1 MAVRDGM
8 YAVGPH
14 RVRGGRIPATA
25 TTVRSEGHPHTE
37 HDAGTWTQGST
48 KNHTHNNR
56 QCRSWL
62 QDWRRIPL
70 QAGRLGHTPF
80 FFTLSKIH
88 MYNLVCGQELAL
100 APLGGQQGET
110 GHQPTTPTN
119 PPHSVEVNALFCISC
134 ISSGS
139 PRLSSGISHCPAEIE
154 PPLRFFTTPTTQGSR
169 GMTEGNARHAAAE
182 NTGVR
187 TRLCTIR
194 QRYATQCQ
202 WRNHRRR
209 PNPPPADVRCLLLLR

>member
-25 TTVRSEGHPHTE
+25 ATVRWEGHPRTQHG
-37 HDAGTWTQGST
+37 AGTWTQGNT

-56 QCRSWL
+56 QCGAGCRTGGGSRCRPAVWGTHHFFYAE
-62 QDWRRIPL
+62 QDPHVQPGVCSGACSGATGQRTGGDRPPAHHAHNRPPQRRGKCTVLYFLHIVCFPS
-70 QAGRLGHTPF
+70 PF
-80 FFTLSKIH
+80 FRIL
-88 MYNLVCGQELAL
+88 
-100 APLGGQQGET
+100 
-110 GHQPTTPTN
+110 
-119 PPHSVEVNALFCISC
+119 
-134 ISSGS
+134 
-139 PRLSSGISHCPAEIE
+139 HCPAEIE

-169 GMTEGNARHAAAE
+169 GMTEGNARHAATD

-209 PNPPPADVRCLLLLR
+209 PNPPPLRM

>member
-25 TTVRSEGHPHTE
+25 ATVRWEGHPHTE
-37 HDAGTWTQGST
+37 HGAGTWTQGST
-48 KNHTHNNR
+48 KKPHPQQPSVR
-56 QCRSWL
+56 EL
-62 QDWRRIPL
+62 AAGLEEDPA
-70 QAGRLGHTPF
+70 AGRPSRAHTIFFYTEQDPYVQPSVWSSACSGATGQRTGGERPPTHHAHNPPPPPQRRGKCTVSYFLHIVCFPSPF
-80 FFTLSKIH
+80 FRIL
-88 MYNLVCGQELAL
+88 
-100 APLGGQQGET
+100 
-110 GHQPTTPTN
+110 
-119 PPHSVEVNALFCISC
+119 
-134 ISSGS
+134 
-139 PRLSSGISHCPAEIE
+139 HCPAEIE
-154 PPLRFFTTPTTQGSR
+154 PPLRFFTTPTTQGSQ
-169 GMTEGNARHAAAE
+169 GMTEGNARHAAAD

-209 PNPPPADVRCLLLLR
+209 PNPPLRM